1 MLHIVPARLHRELI
15 AGDAPRRW
23 LMVTHGIFGSGGN
36 WRGIARQVVERRRE
50 WGAILVDLRGH
61 GRSDDGDPPHD
72 VPACATDILAAIG
85 EEAAAGRRVEAV
97 GGHSFG
103 GKVMLAVRAAWPDA
117 SLAHTWILDASPSPR
132 PGALVDPANTVI
144 QVLELLASLPKTWQR
159 RDDFVRAVTAA
170 PPGGT
175 VLAGWLAMSLVRDGD
190 QLRLRLDV
198 DQMRALLADY
208 YARDLWSAV
217 EDPARPGEVHLIAA
231 ARSDTVSADDRA
243 RAAAAPRTTVS
254 VVDTGHWLHLEAP
267 GEVVGLIAAGLR

>member
-36 WRGIARQVVERRRE
+36 WRSIARQVVERRRE

-72 VPACATDILAAIG
+72 VAACATDILAAVA
-85 EEAAAGRRVEAV
+85 EEAAAGRRIEAV
-97 GGHSFG
+97 SGHSFG
-103 GKVMLAVRAAWPDA
+103 GKIMLAARAAWPDS
-117 SLAHTWILDASPSPR
+117 SLAQTWVLDASPSAR
-132 PGALVDPANTVI
+132 PGALVDPDNTVI
-144 QVLELLASLPKTWQR
+144 QVLELLASLPRTWQR
-159 RDDFVRAVTAA
+159 RDDFVRAVSAA
-170 PPGGT
+170 PPGGA
-175 VLAGWLAMSLVRDGD
+175 VLAGWLAMSLVRDGE
-190 QLRLRLDV
+190 QLRLRLD
-198 DQMRALLADY
+198 DEQMRALLADY

-217 EDPARPGEVHLIAA
+217 EDPSLPGELHLIVAGK
-231 ARSDTVSADDRA
+231 SDTVSVDDRS

-254 VVDTGHWLHLEAP
+254 VLNTGHWLHLEAP